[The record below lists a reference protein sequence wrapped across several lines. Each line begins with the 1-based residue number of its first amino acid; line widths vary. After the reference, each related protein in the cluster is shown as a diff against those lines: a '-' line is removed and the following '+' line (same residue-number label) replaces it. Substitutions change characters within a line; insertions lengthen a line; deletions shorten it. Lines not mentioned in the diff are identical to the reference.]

1 MDEFLRAQNWYSAL
15 KNHTFKSAFLPLYPA
30 EIAALAAGE
39 ETSETALGVI
49 AKLKPI
55 IKEIPGNSFVSVD
68 CCAPTDTER
77 FAGKRGAVFSARS
90 AWTFLARSA
99 KVREAAA
106 AGLATCICVR
116 PFRRMNVPREFRL
129 FISDGKL
136 AAASQYHL
144 VRHFRRL
151 DGVRDDYWKLLEDFV
166 SGISNKLAS
175 KDVAMDVYITSGREI
190 LIIDLNPF
198 GPPTLPL
205 LMRSWSQDWTKIAE
219 PRLKLM
225 SPPMN
230 ISGEVKVSF

>member
-1 MDEFLRAQNWYSAL
+1 MDDFLRAQNWYPAL
-15 KNHTFKSAFLPLYPA
+15 KHYTFKSSFLPLNPA

-39 ETSETALGVI
+39 ETSDTARKVI
-49 AKLKPI
+49 ARLKPML
-55 IKEIPGNSFVSVD
+55 KEVPGNSFVSVD

-106 AGLATCICVR
+106 AGMATCICVR

-129 FISDGKL
+129 FIVDGKL

-151 DGVRDDYWKLLEDFV
+151 DGVREEYWKVLENFV
-166 SGISNKLAS
+166 KKIADKLTVPE
-175 KDVAMDVYITSGREI
+175 VAMDVYITSGRDI
-190 LIIDLNPF
+190 LVIDLNQF
-198 GPPTLPL
+198 GPPTMPL
-205 LMRSWSQDWTKIAE
+205 LLRSWDQDWAAIPE
-219 PRLKLM
+219 PKLKLM
-225 SPPMN
+225 SPPVK